1 MRCEDLVDHGGTRL
15 EVVEEQFTT
24 RGTAATA
31 DGNREIKFHTEGH
44 LLIRWGR
51 GGTLC
56 ERQRNYEHDTDPV
69 LLYMPGCVY
78 NILLLCTGGIQARI
92 LSDKCSERKNLVSAL
107 LHPGF
112 LHHWL
117 WFAQIL
123 ADTGQI
129 SREISRVNIYIIHSN
144 TVHSSLLLEQ
154 NVKKNPTQSLWLR

>member
-1 MRCEDLVDHGGTRL
+1 
-15 EVVEEQFTT
+15 
-24 RGTAATA
+24 
-31 DGNREIKFHTEGH
+31 
-44 LLIRWGR
+44 
-51 GGTLC
+51 
-56 ERQRNYEHDTDPV
+56 
-69 LLYMPGCVY
+69 MPGCVR

-129 SREISRVNIYIIHSN
+129 SREISYSRVNIYIIHSN

-154 NVKKNPTQSLWLR
+154 NVKKKSSSIIMVEVVGYTIDNTEDHRSSD

>member
-1 MRCEDLVDHGGTRL
+1 
-15 EVVEEQFTT
+15 
-24 RGTAATA
+24 
-31 DGNREIKFHTEGH
+31 
-44 LLIRWGR
+44 
-51 GGTLC
+51 
-56 ERQRNYEHDTDPV
+56 
-69 LLYMPGCVY
+69 MPGCFY

-129 SREISRVNIYIIHSN
+129 SREISRVNIYIRHSN
-144 TVHSSLLLEQ
+144 TVHNSLLLEQ
-154 NVKKNPTQSLWLR
+154 NLILKKSNSIIMVEVVGYTIDNTEDHRSSDWRELEGRYKYCMKNLGWVGSLVVFEFYKAIGVSLSAVWVEVCRHQKIYCT

>member
-44 LLIRWGR
+44 LLIRLGR
-51 GGTLC
+51 GGGTLC

-117 WFAQIL
+117 WFAQIP

-129 SREISRVNIYIIHSN
+129 SREIFQAARVKISIYPTTHS
-144 TVHSSLLLEQ
+144 
-154 NVKKNPTQSLWLR
+154 